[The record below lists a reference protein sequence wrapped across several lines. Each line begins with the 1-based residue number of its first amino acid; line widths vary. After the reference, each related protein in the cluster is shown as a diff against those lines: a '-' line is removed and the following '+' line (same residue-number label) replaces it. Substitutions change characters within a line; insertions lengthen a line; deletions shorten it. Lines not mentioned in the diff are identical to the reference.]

1 MKDFNNFGLGC
12 KDLEKMA
19 ENPDLD
25 LKLDLDLAESKH
37 DHERGQ
43 YLTDFDDFGVV
54 EEMRVRV
61 FQRHQN
67 HQNPLSIDTVQGLV
81 LIWIQVQVH
90 IFSGP
95 CNQGFFDGVSGLKEE
110 FVQK

>member
-1 MKDFNNFGLGC
+1 MV
-12 KDLEKMA
+12 

-25 LKLDLDLAESKH
+25 LKMDLDLAETKH
-37 DHERGQ
+37 GYERGQ

-54 EEMRVRV
+54 EELRVRA
-61 FQRHQN
+61 FHRHQN
-67 HQNPLSIDTVQGLV
+67 NQNPLGIDPVQGLV

-95 CNQGFFDGVSGLKEE
+95 CNQGDNCLRH
-110 FVQK
+110 